1 MSSSCS
7 PRHRCNVSVD
17 EIHSNGNN
25 PKREDEIHCNNM
37 SSSSGARHRY
47 HFSGWHFFRICS
59 CALFWLCRYD
69 SLVNLRNSVYCSVL
83 QCVAVCCSVLQCVAV
98 CCSVLQC
105 VAVCCSVLQC
115 DAVYCSVLQ
124 CVAVCC
130 TISLGLVLL
139 GALNRSKCIAKKK
152 KTFFASTTC
161 CAFARR
167 GCKFFF
173 ASTTCKL

>member
-1 MSSSCS
+1 MSHIELPDARKIITEVRIVTRSVNFISLCFVFL
-7 PRHRCNVSVD
+7 RALTRGKCAVVRKKLHQQRLAGVSRAV
-17 EIHSNGNN
+17 
-25 PKREDEIHCNNM
+25 
-37 SSSSGARHRY
+37 
-47 HFSGWHFFRICS
+47 
-59 CALFWLCRYD
+59 
-69 SLVNLRNSVYCSVL
+69 